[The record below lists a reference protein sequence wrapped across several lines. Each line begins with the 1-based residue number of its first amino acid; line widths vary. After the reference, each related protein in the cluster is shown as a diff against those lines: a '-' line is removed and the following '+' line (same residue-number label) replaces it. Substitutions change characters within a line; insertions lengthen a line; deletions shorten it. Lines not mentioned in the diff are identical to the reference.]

1 MSSTPQKSPMARIEQ
16 RTIVDMIS
24 HGKRIDGRP
33 LTDHRDLR
41 IEVGI
46 IEKANGSAQVFLG
59 KTKVMVGV
67 KVETG
72 DPFPDTPNEGILTV
86 NAELVPLASPSFEA
100 GPPDENSIE
109 LARVVDRGVRESKAI
124 DLEQLCVEPGK
135 KVFVVFVDI
144 YVLDHDGNLIDASAI
159 ASLAALLNT
168 RMSNYEIKD
177 GEVIYKPGYKPL
189 PIKNRPITV
198 TLAKIGNS
206 LVVDPC
212 LEEEQVMS
220 ARLTAALDD
229 SGRVCAM
236 QKGGMEGLTIEELKA
251 AVQIAS
257 KKANEIRE
265 KILEAAK

>member
-1 MSSTPQKSPMARIEQ
+1 MARIEQ
-16 RTIVDMIS
+16 RSIVDMIS
-24 HGKRIDGRP
+24 HGKRIDGRS
-33 LTDHRDLR
+33 LTDYRDLK

-124 DLEQLCVEPGK
+124 DLEQLCVEPSK

-159 ASLAALLNT
+159 ASLAALLNA

-177 GEVIYKPGYKPL
+177 GEVIFRPGYRPL

-220 ARLTAALDD
+220 ARLTAAIDE

-236 QKGGMEGLTIEELKA
+236 QKGGVEGLTIEELKA
-251 AVQIAS
+251 AVQIIS
-257 KKANEIRE
+257 KKANVIRE
-265 KILEAAK
+265 KISEAAR